1 MITTS
6 KEINLSQLTQELKGI
21 GLIANFT
28 DPANKII
35 GVADDFNLSDSDLEK
50 AVASHTAVDT
60 QSLSVTDKLALVG
73 LSLDD
78 LKAALGL

>member
-6 KEINLSQLTQELKGI
+6 KEINLSQLTDELNGI
-21 GLIANFT
+21 GLVANFT

-35 GVADDFNLSDSDLEK
+35 GVADGFDLSDGDLKK
-50 AVASHTAVDT
+50 AVANHTAVET

-73 LSLDD
+73 LSVDD